1 MADTENATFEFPDEV
16 DEKKSRVGS
25 KVVTPEPE
33 VQAAEEPEIE
43 IVDDT
48 PEQDRGRPPMST
60 PPQEPTDEE
69 LVNYSREDRAQ
80 KIREFTK
87 GYHEER
93 RAKEAA
99 LREREQA
106 IEIAKAVMAENQRLK
121 GTVDQSQTVLIEQAK
136 RVVAQEIEEAKRKY
150 KAAYESGDA
159 DALVAAQEELTSAKL
174 KADKVNH
181 WKPRPALQQEENAV
195 QIPTRAPAPVIK
207 PDPKAENWQRANQWF
222 GQDKEMTAFALAV
235 HDRLVNEDQV
245 DPTSDEYYR
254 RLDGRLRQVFAD
266 KFESAEP
273 ADTKQRPRSNVVAS
287 ATRSTAPKKITLS
300 SSEVAIAKRLGI
312 PLERYARE
320 VAVLRRNANG

>member
-1 MADTENATFEFPDEV
+1 MADNPVFEFPDEV
-16 DEKKSRVGS
+16 EEKSSRLGS
-25 KVVTPEPE
+25 KVVAPEPE
-33 VQAAEEPEIE
+33 AKVEAEAPEIE

-48 PEQDRGRPPMST
+48 PEEDRGREPMKT
-60 PPQEPTDEE
+60 PPQEPTDDE
-69 LVNYSREDRAQ
+69 LVNYTRDERAA

-93 RAKEAA
+93 RQKEAA

-106 IEIAKAVMAENQRLK
+106 IAIAKAVMEENERLK
-121 GTVDQSQTVLIEQAK
+121 GTVDQSQTALIEQAK

-150 KAAYESGDA
+150 KTAYESGDA
-159 DALVAAQEELTSAKL
+159 DAVTEAVEALTVAKM
-174 KADKVNH
+174 KADRISH
-181 WKPRPALQQEENAV
+181 WKPRPALQPQENAV
-195 QIPTRAPAPVIK
+195 QPAPSAPAFK
-207 PDPKAENWQRANQWF
+207 PDPKAEDWQRANSWF

-235 HDRLVNEDQV
+235 HDRLVNEDQI
-245 DPTSDEYYR
+245 DPNSDEYYR

-273 ADTKQRPRSNVVAS
+273 AETKQRPKSNVVAS